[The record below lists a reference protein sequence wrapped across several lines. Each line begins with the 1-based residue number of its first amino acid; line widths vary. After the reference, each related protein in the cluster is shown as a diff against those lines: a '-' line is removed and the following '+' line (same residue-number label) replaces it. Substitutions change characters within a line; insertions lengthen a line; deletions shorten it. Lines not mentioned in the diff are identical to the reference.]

1 MDARVCLIIRVI
13 IDMLCKRVDRD
24 LKFVFHGKTF
34 YIFYGFVYSR
44 INNII
49 LCRDDDIFCIIY
61 TSFAARK
68 YRFDTTVFNFY
79 AFSLYII
86 IIYYAD
92 VCTSIVFNVV
102 GSTSGTCISCYMLL
116 YIIFIFQILNL
127 LNL

>member
-1 MDARVCLIIRVI
+1 MVSCMLFIII
-13 IDMLCKRVDRD
+13 L
-24 LKFVFHGKTF
+24 
-34 YIFYGFVYSR
+34 YSR

-61 TSFAARK
+61 TSFASRK
-68 YRFDTTVFNFY
+68 SRFDTTIFNFY

-86 IIYYAD
+86 IIYYALM
-92 VCTSIVFNVV
+92 CALQSF
-102 GSTSGTCISCYMLL
+102 SMSSGPLQVPVSSYMLL